1 MGGAFIAL
9 TQALVS
15 GDASTRLSEIPMLMK
30 AVDIPSF
37 YGKLSFNADGS
48 IQKPMFFAQ
57 HQGSAAP
64 VFTQM
69 YGRLMGDLHKCT
81 AWGNPTTCGDVR
93 MLYKEKKCCGN
104 PAHEV
109 DARSLMR

>member
-1 MGGAFIAL
+1 MGIAL

-15 GDASTRLSEIPMLMK
+15 GDAATRAGELSTLMQ

-37 YGKLSFNADGS
+37 YGKLSFNSDGS
-48 IQKPMFFAQ
+48 IQKPMYFQQ

-69 YGRLMGDLHKCT
+69 YGRLMGDLHKC
-81 AWGNPTTCGDVR
+81 ASWGNPTTCGDVR
-93 MLYKEKKCCGN
+93 TLYKSSSCCGN
-104 PAHEV
+104 PSQEV
-109 DARSLMR
+109 NVKSL